1 MYIAL
6 IGNISEGYV
15 AYGPYATFGEA
26 SDKHTFEMG
35 WIMQVKNV
43 DDDENDN

>member
-35 WIMQVKNV
+35 WIMQVKKV
-43 DDDENDN
+43 DDENDN